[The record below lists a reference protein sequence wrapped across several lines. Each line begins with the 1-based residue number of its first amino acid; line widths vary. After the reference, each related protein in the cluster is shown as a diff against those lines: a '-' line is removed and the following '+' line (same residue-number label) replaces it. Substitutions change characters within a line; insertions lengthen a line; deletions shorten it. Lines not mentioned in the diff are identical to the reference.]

1 LTLAAWCVWRPVETF
16 PLTAVVVAGV
26 ILSLTVWGWRRT
38 PRAASA
44 WLQAGAIGVV
54 LLISGLSGWDP
65 ASAIGDIALVSAVIA
80 LMWLASRQ
88 TPPESW
94 PAIFALVIAALT
106 LWGIWQVGWGME
118 RAAAGLTVLPEPMR
132 EAAAERLNA
141 GRAFASMLL
150 PSHLAVL
157 LATALPLLIVRL
169 RKHRSA
175 ALWAAG
181 SILCVV
187 GLFLTRSPVGAALAL
202 GACLTLALRR
212 RRGPLLLIALFLV
225 VVLAAAIIGRGD
237 VVHLTPVKLR
247 IDNWQSAVWVWSQ
260 TPAAGVGIGGF
271 AQAAQAIPF
280 GVGNRPR
287 HAHCL
292 PLEWLA
298 ELGPVGLLLF
308 SFGVLALWRLLCN
321 LWSERPELAV
331 ALAVIPVH
339 NLLDF
344 SLYSTGIALAWA
356 VLVGW
361 GLAYRSPPREV
372 VADGSRGR
380 IVVVSVV
387 TLALAASILHATSI
401 EVEDSSAVADSPVEM
416 FEGAMQARRLAPWRV
431 EPLGLLAIAA
441 MKTGMPEQ
449 MTTARYE
456 LDRGGWLRSRSAAL
470 AGLRARLAL
479 NLGQAPTALTEA
491 WTAVAEQPS
500 NETHVENFE
509 ELLDR
514 LEPGGIDDGS

>member
-1 LTLAAWCVWRPVETF
+1 VWRPVETF
-16 PLTAVVVAGV
+16 PLTAVGVAGV
-26 ILSLTVWGWRRT
+26 VLGLTVWGWSRT
-38 PRAASA
+38 PRAASF
-44 WLQAGAIGVV
+44 WLRAGAVGFV
-54 LLISGLSGWDP
+54 LLVSGLSGWDP
-65 ASAIGDIALVSAVIA
+65 ASAVGEIALVTAAVA
-80 LMWLASRQ
+80 LIWLASRE
-88 TPPESW
+88 TPPETW
-94 PAIFALVIAALT
+94 PAIFGLIVAALT
-106 LWGIWQVGWGME
+106 LWGIWQVAWGME
-118 RAAAGLTVLPEPMR
+118 RAAVGITDLPEPMR

-175 ALWAAG
+175 VPWAVG
-181 SILCVV
+181 SILCIV
-187 GLFLTRSPVGAALAL
+187 GLLLTRSPVGAALAL
-202 GACLTLALRR
+202 CACLTLALRR
-212 RRGPLLLIALFLV
+212 RRGPLLLVALFLI

-260 TPAAGVGIGGF
+260 TPAAGVGVGGF

-298 ELGPVGLLLF
+298 ELGPVGLLIF
-308 SFGVLALWRLLCN
+308 SFGALALWRLLRG
-321 LWSERPELAV
+321 LWSERPDLAV

-339 NLLDF
+339 NLVDF

-356 VLVGW
+356 ILLGW
-361 GLAYRSPPREV
+361 GLAYRSPAPEV
-372 VADGSRGR
+372 DADGSGGR
-380 IVVVSVV
+380 IVFVLVV
-387 TLALAASILHATSI
+387 TLALAASILHVTSI
-401 EVEDSSAVADSPVEM
+401 EVEDSAAVADSPVEM
-416 FEGAMQARRLAPWRV
+416 FEGAMQARRLAPWRI

-441 MKTGMPEQ
+441 IETGVPEQ
-449 MTTARYE
+449 ISTARAE
-456 LDRGGWLRSRSAAL
+456 LDRGGWLKPRSAAI
-470 AGLRARLAL
+470 ASLRARLAL
-479 NLGQAPTALTEA
+479 SLGEAPTALTEA

-514 LEPGGIDDGS
+514 LEPGGVDDGS